1 MQPCWKSHS
10 KKPAFAGFGAG
21 NQPALGLVRVH
32 TDLRTS
38 A

>member
-1 MQPCWKSHS
+1 VRTCWNPHS

-21 NQPALGLVRVH
+21 NQPALGLVRLR
-32 TDLRTS
+32 TGLRTS